1 MPLHNIKTTYHIQD
15 DGDEFQVSMYLG
27 EFQVAGACVPL
38 SIGEDQALILATNL
52 GEAWLQSALG
62 GYPRAPIS

>member
-1 MPLHNIKTTYHIQD
+1 
-15 DGDEFQVSMYLG
+15 MYLG

-38 SIGEDQALILATNL
+38 SMGEDQALILAQNL